1 MCCLPPP
8 WTLNFPEVVFIF
20 IIPSTVVKNLPA
32 VQETLFN
39 SWVGKICWRRG
50 RLPTPVFLGFPR
62 GSTGKESTCNVGNLG
77 SILGLGRS
85 PGEGKGY
92 LLQYSGQENSM
103 DSIVHWVQ
111 RVRHEWVNFTFYRSL
126 IIRHFECLMVWRNS
140 KSQGS
145 NREAFSPV
153 FI

>member
-32 VQETLFN
+32 MQETLFN

-50 RLPTPVFLGFPR
+50 RLPTPVFLGFPG
-62 GSTGKESTCNVGNLG
+62 GSTGKESTCNVENLG

-92 LLQYSGQENSM
+92 LLQYSGLENSM
-103 DSIVHWVQ
+103 DSIVHGVQ
-111 RVRHEWVNFTFYRSL
+111 RVRHD
-126 IIRHFECLMVWRNS
+126 
-140 KSQGS
+140 
-145 NREAFSPV
+145 
-153 FI
+153 